1 MQRRSVISALYKDI
15 PVRSLFFCLL
25 PWNRL
30 DVLMSPQ
37 HGDVLP
43 LKIVTYTTV
52 SVSLFLLLLT
62 FILLCLLRRLRS
74 NLHAIH
80 RNLVAALFFSEL
92 VFLLGINQTDN
103 PVSPTLSSGDYN
115 IFFQWFA
122 TLFVKWTQ
130 LYQMFYFQLIRTIV
144 IFSYSWAVCWGG
156 FVRFLS
162 VLLPLGVAKVGQ
174 FNNLSITLIR
184 QCDSL
189 AVLPVYLFFWFPI

>member
-1 MQRRSVISALYKDI
+1 MDISKREVMQRRSVISALYKDI
-15 PVRSLFFCLL
+15 PVRSLLFCLL

-115 IFFQWFA
+115 IFFSMVCNTFC
-122 TLFVKWTQ
+122 
-130 LYQMFYFQLIRTIV
+130 QMNPTIPN
-144 IFSYSWAVCWGG
+144 
-156 FVRFLS
+156 
-162 VLLPLGVAKVGQ
+162 VLLSIDSNYSYIFLQLSGLLRWFCQVSICTSTTWSSKSWTIQQ
-174 FNNLSITLIR
+174 FIHHF
-184 QCDSL
+184 D
-189 AVLPVYLFFWFPI
+189 

>member
-1 MQRRSVISALYKDI
+1 MS
-15 PVRSLFFCLL
+15 
-25 PWNRL
+25 WNC
-30 DVLMSPQ
+30 SPQ

-103 PVSPTLSSGDYN
+103 PVSVFTSACTVKTLHCVSVVL
-115 IFFQWFA
+115 IF
-122 TLFVKWTQ
+122 
-130 LYQMFYFQLIRTIV
+130 
-144 IFSYSWAVCWGG
+144 
-156 FVRFLS
+156 
-162 VLLPLGVAKVGQ
+162 
-174 FNNLSITLIR
+174 
-184 QCDSL
+184 
-189 AVLPVYLFFWFPI
+189 